1 MKLDVEIADN
11 DYSTSIDV
19 AFSTEEQQLI
29 EDKIATWVRAKER
42 LPEIFGFE
50 LMLDLSLEKPFSLV
64 SQEFVTVK
72 RYERG
77 KPLRIIISF
86 YPKKYNTR
94 EKREA
99 RARSLIGEHVAKCLD
114 ELRKLK

>member
-1 MKLDVEIADN
+1 MKLDVNIADD
-11 DYSTSIDV
+11 DYSTSINV
-19 AFSTEEQQLI
+19 AFNAEEQRLI
-29 EDKIATWVRAKER
+29 EDKIAAWVKAKKR
-42 LPEIFGFE
+42 LPEVFGFE
-50 LMLDLSLEKPFSLV
+50 LMLDLSLDKPFSLV
-64 SQEFVTVK
+64 SQEFVIVK

-77 KPLRIIISF
+77 QPLRIIISF

-99 RARSLIGEHVAKCLD
+99 RARSLISEHVAKCLD